1 MRIGAK
7 LPNSG
12 ALPTAN
18 GIPAMAR
25 RLETAGFD
33 SIWVSDHVV
42 MPATVT
48 STYPYASGG
57 AMSWATEDPWYD
69 AFVALS
75 MAAAVTER
83 VELGTAVLV
92 LPQRQPIVL
101 AKQIASLDRLAGGRF
116 VFGVGAGWLEEEFD
130 ALATPFS
137 SRGARMEEWITL
149 LRSCWTGR
157 PDEFHGTH
165 YDLPAGVMC
174 QPTPARE
181 IPILIGGTTAP
192 ALRRAREIG
201 DGWLGIQSAAA
212 LDPVAIAAM
221 TASLAGRRMVLR
233 IVEST
238 NRHDEVVAALPGLAA
253 AGITDI
259 AVDVDWD
266 GDVEAQAERLLG
278 AAGARST

>member
-12 ALPTAN
+12 ALPTAI

-25 RLETAGFD
+25 RLEAAGFA
-33 SIWVSDHVV
+33 SLWVSDHVI
-42 MPATVT
+42 MPETVT

-57 AMSWATEDPWYD
+57 VMSWATEDPWYD
-69 AFVALS
+69 AFVALA

-92 LPQRQPIVL
+92 LPQRQPVVL

-116 VFGVGAGWLEEEFD
+116 VFGVGAGWLEEEFV
-130 ALATPFS
+130 ALATPFA

-149 LRSCWTGR
+149 LRECWTGR
-157 PDEFHGTH
+157 PAAFHGAH

-174 QPTPARE
+174 QPTPARD

-192 ALRRAREIG
+192 ALRRARTIG

-212 LDPVAIAAM
+212 LDPDALAAM
-221 TASLAGRRMVLR
+221 TAPLAGRRLVLR
-233 IVEST
+233 IVDST
-238 NRHDEVVAALPGLAA
+238 PRHDEVVAAVPGLIA

-259 AVDVDWD
+259 AIDVDWD
-266 GDVEAQAERLLG
+266 GDLEAQAARLLAAAA
-278 AAGARST
+278 AAGE